1 MKKLISLIFIVT
13 AFSVAGQPKKAA
25 KMAPITTPGY
35 YLSAKGDTVKGEV
48 RTNPDDELDFHKGFS
63 FKPAKGGKLVE
74 IDIKKAKAYA
84 FENKQFEKINNNGDD
99 VYAEVLSKGRLNF
112 YEIRFM
118 GKIDGYEAIESSY
131 FIQDNNAEGDDL
143 KLREPKKLNDKFN
156 YKFFKKGLAPYMK
169 DQKIIWDNLNEYP
182 FNKQAVVEAINE
194 FNKLYLIAKPE

>member
-1 MKKLISLIFIVT
+1 MKKLISLIFIIT
-13 AFSVAGQPKKAA
+13 AFTMASQPKKAA
-25 KMAPITTPGY
+25 KMAPITSPGY